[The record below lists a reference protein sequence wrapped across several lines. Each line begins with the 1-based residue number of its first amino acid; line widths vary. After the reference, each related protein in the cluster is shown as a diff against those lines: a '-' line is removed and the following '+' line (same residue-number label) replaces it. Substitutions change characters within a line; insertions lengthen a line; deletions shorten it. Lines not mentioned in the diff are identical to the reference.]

1 MQICAVLGVVI
12 SLYALYVEAQHE
24 ANEFY
29 VALCDINSWIACSKV
44 GTERRMSLS
53 GVALLTAGTG
63 VRERVRARRRQVCGG
78 DGLASQPAQRVLRY
92 GLRPVVLVSRR

>member
-1 MQICAVLGVVI
+1 MDCVLKGGDRAPHV
-12 SLYALYVEAQHE
+12 
-24 ANEFY
+24 
-29 VALCDINSWIACSKV
+29 
-44 GTERRMSLS
+44 LS